1 MKIAGEGCHQTC
13 SSGRVKS
20 ISAGYRS
27 ISYPINQNY
36 RMPSFFLFL
45 FFFLFYFQRLSRT
58 CVATLSSWHML
69 IIRARGGGG
78 RERAGRQ
85 SQSENTNSIKLFKNN
100 FYLLPTRFICCR
112 CLCRCG
118 LSTLPRPLRIPPP
131 PLPMYIYDIGNR
143 ELELGTGAGGF

>member
-1 MKIAGEGCHQTC
+1 
-13 SSGRVKS
+13 
-20 ISAGYRS
+20 
-27 ISYPINQNY
+27 
-36 RMPSFFLFL
+36 MPRFFSFFLV
-45 FFFLFYFQRLSRT
+45 YFQRLCLGKSQPSRT

-69 IIRARGGGG
+69 IIRASEQES
-78 RERAGRQ
+78 ERAGRQ

-118 LSTLPRPLRIPPP
+118 LSTLARPLPIA

-143 ELELGTGAGGF
+143 ELELGAGVGGILMRNRCAGTEMRPPLGIHFQISSSVPTTVSR